1 MNDQIVDEVH
11 HIRERLYEE
20 TKNMTTEERREKT
33 RAASQWVREQIA
45 QRRVEKKL
53 DCESSHRETINR

>member
-1 MNDQIVDEVH
+1 MNDEIVNEVR

-33 RAASQWVREQIA
+33 RAASQWIREQIA

-53 DCESSHRETINR
+53 DSESTHRKTINC